1 MCKKNAFNNGEII
14 STENHVTLIMQLG
27 CNLVMSIICN
37 VVPTVR
43 YLLVDHD
50 WKLDPVTKL
59 ILVHQSMCYS
69 DHSGPQNRIPLI
81 NAWFDI
87 LVNIEMMICSTV
99 LKWDLINKIDI
110 RLMFQFNIQL
120 QNEMMLCSTSLNAI

>member
-1 MCKKNAFNNGEII
+1 MKNDQKILTSSVDILSHVFSSDAK
-14 STENHVTLIMQLG
+14 STH
-27 CNLVMSIICN
+27 
-37 VVPTVR
+37 P
-43 YLLVDHD
+43 
-50 WKLDPVTKL
+50 
-59 ILVHQSMCYS
+59 
-69 DHSGPQNRIPLI
+69 GPQNRFSLI